1 MITTKFYILFH
12 NVIID
17 FLSQYIVMPTMKL
30 NSVKATTGA
39 TQMVKS
45 KSMEVVKSVS
55 GDLSEV
61 CFLCLLLIEF
71 NNFSHNNV
79 FLGIIQ

>member
-1 MITTKFYILFH
+1 
-12 NVIID
+12 
-17 FLSQYIVMPTMKL
+17 MPTMKL

-71 NNFSHNNV
+71 NNFSH
-79 FLGIIQ
+79 I